1 MGSVGGEWTGRTR
14 AGSGVSV
21 PGLVRAETVGPVPSP
36 QPTSGPGPA
45 AAPEPTATKTTPV
58 ASRITE
64 SFRMEVRVA
73 YYSLRGWYSPRPPP
87 SDGSKIGNAVNRAW
101 AWANGEGV
109 VDLALKVEAWLR
121 KSSATD
127 ELRYLGWGVAG
138 VGQHVSRTITITTW
152 QDLATTP
159 GKFEK
164 WAEAVE
170 VVFAKEQRRLVR
182 DEVSCQWL
190 LDTNMTTAE
199 RAEENVKRLIEG
211 DRPSRSQ
218 QILQEEKD
226 CYDKWIAEYY
236 TMVARGRGKEWLLA
250 VERWFERL
258 QEARKEFTEVM
269 QGRNLALWKC
279 EFIRREINSNHNS
292 RLRDLYECG
301 VLGVGGGLSRA
312 EALLEIEK
320 VVHGVVDEHFHNSR
334 QSQHGNGSSNTPTT
348 PTRVERV
355 TRG

>member
-1 MGSVGGEWTGRTR
+1 M
-14 AGSGVSV
+14 
-21 PGLVRAETVGPVPSP
+21 
-36 QPTSGPGPA
+36 
-45 AAPEPTATKTTPV
+45 
-58 ASRITE
+58 
-64 SFRMEVRVA
+64 
-73 YYSLRGWYSPRPPP
+73 
-87 SDGSKIGNAVNRAW
+87 
-101 AWANGEGV
+101 
-109 VDLALKVEAWLR
+109 
-121 KSSATD
+121 
-127 ELRYLGWGVAG
+127 
-138 VGQHVSRTITITTW
+138 
-152 QDLATTP
+152 
-159 GKFEK
+159 
-164 WAEAVE
+164 
-170 VVFAKEQRRLVR
+170 R
-182 DEVSCQWL
+182 DEVSFQWL

-199 RAEENVKRLIEG
+199 RAEENVKRVIEG

-320 VVHGVVDEHFHNSR
+320 VETGAGIWHRPVFGTRPRLSFWKAHGSICFWR
-334 QSQHGNGSSNTPTT
+334 
-348 PTRVERV
+348 
-355 TRG
+355 

>member
-1 MGSVGGEWTGRTR
+1 M
-14 AGSGVSV
+14 
-21 PGLVRAETVGPVPSP
+21 
-36 QPTSGPGPA
+36 
-45 AAPEPTATKTTPV
+45 
-58 ASRITE
+58 
-64 SFRMEVRVA
+64 
-73 YYSLRGWYSPRPPP
+73 
-87 SDGSKIGNAVNRAW
+87 
-101 AWANGEGV
+101 
-109 VDLALKVEAWLR
+109 
-121 KSSATD
+121 
-127 ELRYLGWGVAG
+127 
-138 VGQHVSRTITITTW
+138 
-152 QDLATTP
+152 
-159 GKFEK
+159 
-164 WAEAVE
+164 
-170 VVFAKEQRRLVR
+170 VFAKEQRRLVR
-182 DEVSCQWL
+182 DEVSFQWL

-258 QEARKEFTEVM
+258 QEARIEFTGVL

-301 VLGVGGGLSRA
+301 VLGGKSRA

-320 VVHGVVDEHFHNSR
+320 IARGVIEEHFHNNC